1 MIIDLLAR
9 EKADKSRALQRPEES
24 DAAATVVI

>member
-9 EKADKSRALQRPEES
+9 EKADKSKALQRAEES
-24 DAAATVVI
+24 DAPATPVI